1 MSPVL
6 GKVSHCEIQMKTTK
20 VDKVD
25 EPVSAIG
32 NPVESRNM
40 FHKPSGDVGEVPS
53 NYDSEDVQIN
63 ELKDELIE
71 IERNEY
77 KFEKEQ
83 ILKANEEVER
93 RAKKRKQELLGRIAK
108 QNMRL
113 DAQHQQ
119 VFDDISF
126 QDGDK
131 YLYERLL
138 CPGDTLLQFL
148 APTDNYDAEPP
159 NVPSHKLASSGG
171 KSGKD

>member
-1 MSPVL
+1 
-6 GKVSHCEIQMKTTK
+6 MKATK
-20 VDKVD
+20 VDKAD
-25 EPVSAIG
+25 EPDSANG

-93 RAKKRKQELLGRIAK
+93 RAKNRKQELLGRIAK
-108 QNMRL
+108 
-113 DAQHQQ
+113 
-119 VFDDISF
+119 
-126 QDGDK
+126 
-131 YLYERLL
+131 
-138 CPGDTLLQFL
+138 
-148 APTDNYDAEPP
+148 AEYAFGCSTP
-159 NVPSHKLASSGG
+159 ASIQRHFFSRRR
-171 KSGKD
+171 